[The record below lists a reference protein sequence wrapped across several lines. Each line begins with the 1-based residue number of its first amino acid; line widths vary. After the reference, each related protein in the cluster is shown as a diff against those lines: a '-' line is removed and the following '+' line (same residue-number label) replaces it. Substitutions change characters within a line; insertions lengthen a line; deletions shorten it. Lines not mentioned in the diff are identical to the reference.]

1 MTSPAYLPQGPE
13 GYTCHV
19 ECGATLAVYMR
30 GVPVVLLTTKVEII
44 RTMVCDQA
52 HTVVSSRGQ
61 QLAAHLHK
69 VFYIKFY

>member
-1 MTSPAYLPQGPE
+1 MMSPACLPQGPE
-13 GYTCHV
+13 GYTRHV
-19 ECGATLAVYMR
+19 ECGATPAVCMQ
-30 GVPVVLLTTKVEII
+30 GVPVVLLMTEVEII